1 MKITKISLYK
11 CNIQYSFKYSTWET
25 KLSQAMVIK
34 IETDIGL
41 IGWGEYTV
49 NRWKTEKILVSSSRH
64 LLNKNVEEI
73 YNGLILKPI
82 LGFSKVDEFLI
93 GFDRRRRLVREGFSI
108 ALYDL
113 LGKYKKK
120 PIYQLFNN
128 VGKVRNVV
136 DAMPVIHVHSKE
148 DRLKI
153 LQKWEELGVN
163 FFKIKI
169 TGDLIKDKDHLS
181 YLLLNKRLS
190 SKILI
195 VDDDPD
201 IIEILRYNLS
211 LAGYKVKA
219 ASNGKEAIKKAKI
232 FIPEIILLDV
242 MMPEMDGIEACR
254 LIREIPSLNNSRII
268 FLSARNEDYTQL
280 SAFDA
285 GADDY
290 ISKPVK
296 PKILLKKISSIFKRI
311 HKKENKIQL
320 IDLGEIK
327 IDRNKYLVF
336 INKNEIQLPKKEFEL
351 FFLLASKPGNVFSR
365 DEIMNKVWGSD
376 VIVGDRTIDVHIRKL
391 REKIGDLYFK
401 TVKGIGYK
409 FNQY

>member
-1 MKITKISLYK
+1 MSKI
-11 CNIQYSFKYSTWET
+11 
-25 KLSQAMVIK
+25 
-34 IETDIGL
+34 
-41 IGWGEYTV
+41 
-49 NRWKTEKILVSSSRH
+49 
-64 LLNKNVEEI
+64 
-73 YNGLILKPI
+73 P
-82 LGFSKVDEFLI
+82 
-93 GFDRRRRLVREGFSI
+93 
-108 ALYDL
+108 
-113 LGKYKKK
+113 
-120 PIYQLFNN
+120 
-128 VGKVRNVV
+128 
-136 DAMPVIHVHSKE
+136 
-148 DRLKI
+148 
-153 LQKWEELGVN
+153 
-163 FFKIKI
+163 
-169 TGDLIKDKDHLS
+169 
-181 YLLLNKRLS
+181 
-190 SKILI
+190 KILI

-211 LAGYKVKA
+211 LAGYEVKA

-232 FIPEIILLDV
+232 FIPKIILIDV

-280 SAFDA
+280 SAFDS

>member
-1 MKITKISLYK
+1 MSKI
-11 CNIQYSFKYSTWET
+11 
-25 KLSQAMVIK
+25 
-34 IETDIGL
+34 
-41 IGWGEYTV
+41 
-49 NRWKTEKILVSSSRH
+49 
-64 LLNKNVEEI
+64 
-73 YNGLILKPI
+73 P
-82 LGFSKVDEFLI
+82 
-93 GFDRRRRLVREGFSI
+93 
-108 ALYDL
+108 
-113 LGKYKKK
+113 
-120 PIYQLFNN
+120 
-128 VGKVRNVV
+128 
-136 DAMPVIHVHSKE
+136 
-148 DRLKI
+148 
-153 LQKWEELGVN
+153 
-163 FFKIKI
+163 
-169 TGDLIKDKDHLS
+169 
-181 YLLLNKRLS
+181 
-190 SKILI
+190 KILI

-211 LAGYKVKA
+211 LAGYEVKA

-280 SAFDA
+280 SAFDS

-296 PKILLKKISSIFKRI
+296 PKILLKKIASILKRI

-336 INKNEIQLPKKEFEL
+336 INKNEIHLPKKEFEL

-365 DEIMNKVWGSD
+365 YEIMNKVWGSD

>member
-1 MKITKISLYK
+1 MSKI
-11 CNIQYSFKYSTWET
+11 
-25 KLSQAMVIK
+25 
-34 IETDIGL
+34 
-41 IGWGEYTV
+41 
-49 NRWKTEKILVSSSRH
+49 
-64 LLNKNVEEI
+64 
-73 YNGLILKPI
+73 P
-82 LGFSKVDEFLI
+82 
-93 GFDRRRRLVREGFSI
+93 
-108 ALYDL
+108 
-113 LGKYKKK
+113 
-120 PIYQLFNN
+120 
-128 VGKVRNVV
+128 
-136 DAMPVIHVHSKE
+136 
-148 DRLKI
+148 
-153 LQKWEELGVN
+153 
-163 FFKIKI
+163 
-169 TGDLIKDKDHLS
+169 
-181 YLLLNKRLS
+181 
-190 SKILI
+190 KILI

-254 LIREIPSLNNSRII
+254 LIREIPSLKNSRII

-391 REKIGDLYFK
+391 REKIGDLRFK
-401 TVKGIGYK
+401 TVKGVGYK
-409 FNQY
+409 FVQ

>member
-1 MKITKISLYK
+1 MSKI
-11 CNIQYSFKYSTWET
+11 
-25 KLSQAMVIK
+25 
-34 IETDIGL
+34 
-41 IGWGEYTV
+41 
-49 NRWKTEKILVSSSRH
+49 
-64 LLNKNVEEI
+64 
-73 YNGLILKPI
+73 P
-82 LGFSKVDEFLI
+82 
-93 GFDRRRRLVREGFSI
+93 
-108 ALYDL
+108 
-113 LGKYKKK
+113 
-120 PIYQLFNN
+120 
-128 VGKVRNVV
+128 
-136 DAMPVIHVHSKE
+136 
-148 DRLKI
+148 
-153 LQKWEELGVN
+153 
-163 FFKIKI
+163 
-169 TGDLIKDKDHLS
+169 
-181 YLLLNKRLS
+181 
-190 SKILI
+190 KILI

-211 LAGYKVKA
+211 LAGYEVKA